1 MTRGGYR
8 PGKRVLAP
16 LGDVG
21 PLLLVAVLALAVAA
35 LAYTVGRRSALAAG
49 EAAEQRAAAR
59 EEEVDRLR
67 AELVVTVGHELRT
80 PLTVIQGLVTILSRH
95 WTTLAEPKKLD
106 LIDDLAFNV
115 SSLDASILHFIDAAR
130 IERGEV
136 ALRCEEV
143 DLAPVVEEMRSKL
156 ASVLAGYDLQ
166 VKLES
171 PTAWCDRE
179 SVGRILELLVA
190 NATRFSPLASRI
202 VVRSRHHTDATVLT
216 VTDQGQGIPA
226 THLAHVF
233 EPFWRAD
240 VRETGVSRGAG
251 LGLSIVKSLAEL
263 HGGEVSVRSVKGR
276 GSTFEVSLP
285 HNPDAVADAVPG
297 LPGRPVRIGQEARPA
312 S

>member
-1 MTRGGYR
+1 M
-8 PGKRVLAP
+8 
-16 LGDVG
+16 G
-21 PLLLVAVLALAVAA
+21 PLLLVAVFALAGTA

-49 EAAEQRAAAR
+49 EAAEQRAAER
-59 EEEVDRLR
+59 EQEVDRLR

-80 PLTVIQGLVTILSRH
+80 PLTVIQGLVTLLSRH

-115 SSLDASILHFIDAAR
+115 SSLDSSILHFIDAAR

-136 ALRCEEV
+136 TLSCTEV
-143 DLAPVVEEMRSKL
+143 ELAPVVEEMRTKL
-156 ASVLAGYDLQ
+156 ASVIAGYDLQ
-166 VKLES
+166 VKLEA

-202 VVRSRHHTDATVLT
+202 VVRSRAHTDATVLT
-216 VTDQGQGIPA
+216 VTDQGQGIA
-226 THLAHVF
+226 AGHLAHVF

-240 VRETGVSRGAG
+240 VAETGVSRGAG
-251 LGLSIVKSLAEL
+251 LGLSIVRSLAEM

-276 GSTFEVSLP
+276 GSTFEVRLP
-285 HNPDAVADAVPG
+285 RHVDEVLDEISDRVVQRPD
-297 LPGRPVRIGQEARPA
+297 VRIGQEARPA

>member
-1 MTRGGYR
+1 
-8 PGKRVLAP
+8 
-16 LGDVG
+16 
-21 PLLLVAVLALAVAA
+21 LLVAVFALAGTA

-49 EAAEQRAAAR
+49 EAAEQRAAER
-59 EEEVDRLR
+59 EQEVDRLR

-80 PLTVIQGLVTILSRH
+80 PLTVIQGLVTLLSRH

-115 SSLDASILHFIDAAR
+115 SSLDSSILHFIDAAR

-136 ALRCEEV
+136 TLSCTEV
-143 DLAPVVEEMRSKL
+143 ELAPVVEEMRTKL
-156 ASVLAGYDLQ
+156 ASVIAGYDLQ
-166 VKLES
+166 VKLEA

-202 VVRSRHHTDATVLT
+202 VVRSRAHTDATVLT
-216 VTDQGQGIPA
+216 VTDQGQGIA
-226 THLAHVF
+226 AGHLAHVF

-240 VRETGVSRGAG
+240 VAETGVSRGAG
-251 LGLSIVKSLAEL
+251 LGLSIVRSLAEM

-276 GSTFEVSLP
+276 GSTFEVRLP
-285 HNPDAVADAVPG
+285 RHVDEVLDEISDRVVQRPD
-297 LPGRPVRIGQEARPA
+297 VRIGQEARPA

>member
-1 MTRGGYR
+1 M
-8 PGKRVLAP
+8 
-16 LGDVG
+16 G
-21 PLLLVAVLALAVAA
+21 PLLLVAVFALAGTA

-49 EAAEQRAAAR
+49 EAAEQRAAER
-59 EEEVDRLR
+59 EQEVDRLR

-80 PLTVIQGLVTILSRH
+80 PLTVIQGLVTLLSRH

-115 SSLDASILHFIDAAR
+115 SSLDSSILHFIDAAR

-136 ALRCEEV
+136 ILTCTEV
-143 DLAPVVEEMRSKL
+143 ELAPVVEEMRTKL
-156 ASVLAGYDLQ
+156 ASVIAGYDLQ
-166 VKLES
+166 VKLEA

-202 VVRSRHHTDATVLT
+202 VVRSRAHTDATVLT
-216 VTDQGQGIPA
+216 VTDQGQGIA
-226 THLAHVF
+226 AGHLAHVF

-240 VRETGVSRGAG
+240 VAETGVSRGAG
-251 LGLSIVKSLAEL
+251 LGLSIVRSLAEM

-276 GSTFEVSLP
+276 GSTFEVRLP
-285 HNPDAVADAVPG
+285 RHVDEVLDEISDRVAQRPD
-297 LPGRPVRIGQEARPA
+297 VRIGQEARPA

>member
-1 MTRGGYR
+1 M
-8 PGKRVLAP
+8 
-16 LGDVG
+16 
-21 PLLLVAVLALAVAA
+21 LVAVFALAGTA

-49 EAAEQRAAAR
+49 EAAEQRAAER
-59 EEEVDRLR
+59 EQEVDRLR

-80 PLTVIQGLVTILSRH
+80 PLTVIQGLVTLLSRH

-115 SSLDASILHFIDAAR
+115 SSLDSSILHFIDAAR

-136 ALRCEEV
+136 TLSCTEV
-143 DLAPVVEEMRSKL
+143 ELAPVVEEMRTKL
-156 ASVLAGYDLQ
+156 ASVIAGYDLQ
-166 VKLES
+166 VKLEA

-202 VVRSRHHTDATVLT
+202 VVRSRAHTDATVLT
-216 VTDQGQGIPA
+216 VTDQGQGIA
-226 THLAHVF
+226 AGHLAHVF

-240 VRETGVSRGAG
+240 VAETGVSRGAG
-251 LGLSIVKSLAEL
+251 LGLSIVRSLAEM

-276 GSTFEVSLP
+276 GSTFEVRLP
-285 HNPDAVADAVPG
+285 RHVDEVLDEISDRVVQRPD
-297 LPGRPVRIGQEARPA
+297 VRIGQEARPA